1 MRMVRVDHAEAM
13 AARRAANGTASAY
26 RGRPSLAGLTLDDAG
41 LGEDDLGRPATS
53 LGELSLPQ
61 GF

>member
-26 RGRPSLAGLTLDDAG
+26 RGRPSLASLTLDDVD
-41 LGEDDLGRPATS
+41 LGEDELGQAAT
-53 LGELSLPQ
+53 LEELTLE
-61 GF
+61 GW